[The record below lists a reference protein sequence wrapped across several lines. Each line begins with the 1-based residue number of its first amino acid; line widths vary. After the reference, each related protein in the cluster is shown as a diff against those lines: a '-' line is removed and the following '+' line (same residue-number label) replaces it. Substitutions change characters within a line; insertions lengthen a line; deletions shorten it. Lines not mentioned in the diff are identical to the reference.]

1 MPAGHPP
8 KVLVENPSLAGVCG
22 ILFGDTLPPVN
33 PLLRFLVPLALSTSA
48 FAASY
53 DELVAKDKPIA
64 HWSSNPQ
71 VTTPLLCSGAEIGE
85 GPRPPAYPQFTASN
99 HALVLH
105 QPGAS
110 LRIADADS
118 RFAFKK
124 GESITMEA
132 WVQCDG
138 LNHGQNAYIIGKG
151 RTGRPGMPAHN
162 QNWGLRLREID
173 GTARVSFV
181 FRDERDATAGGEE
194 FWHRWTSSTGF
205 LPGEGWHHV
214 AVSYTFGKPE
224 SVHGWLDGLPAA
236 GDWDMGGATELG
248 PWSDDD
254 EVWIG
259 TAMGGSEA
267 SSLHGRLDEIAVYRS
282 ALTDATIK
290 ARVANTAPK
299 PAVAKVPVIPASEL
313 PKGLVR
319 VEVFEHG
326 VSEVEVAASDWTSND
341 SEATKKAAG
350 LEPSWLN
357 LPATRTDSWT
367 EQAFGLAGII
377 PKYSPRGVRR
387 DRSIPFLLRLAAT
400 ITFPPGENRL
410 LMRAMRGGRLSI
422 DGKVLGTSDFYPKP
436 AGPSRAS
443 DAEAMADQL
452 AVQLVKDTALL
463 PAGHSEAMATVRGDG
478 KAHVVVF
485 ETFVGGKNLRPET
498 GQPSLSISTNGAPF
512 HLLTNNGQEFDFTD
526 DGWKQ
531 YSHNQ
536 EAHIDVVAALRRT
549 NADEVAYWKTRH
561 EMARA
566 EIAKKPPFAVPQ
578 IENQKS
584 KIENPVDAFIAA
596 KLEQAKVEPA
606 QLTDDASFLRRV
618 TLDTIGLLP
627 TPEELTA
634 FIADTAADKRAK
646 AIDRLLADPRWADQ
660 WIPYW
665 QDVLAENPAILKAT
679 LNNTGPF
686 RFFLRDALR
695 DNWGMDRFV
704 TALVLMEGSERSG
717 GSAGFG
723 VATQNDLP
731 MANKAQIISSAFLAM
746 EMKCA
751 RCHDAPNH
759 PFDQAD
765 LFSMSAMLQRSA
777 VTVPGSSLT
786 QGLNPNSHVV
796 VSLKP
801 GQKIDPH
808 FPFGELKADP
818 LPGVLRNPE
827 DTREQLASII
837 TDPRNERFPQ
847 VLANRV
853 WKRLLGF
860 GIVDPVDDWEDMR
873 PSHKDLLTW
882 LGRELITHDYDL
894 KHIARLILNSQTYQR
909 VVTDAGSHFAKPDA
923 RLFASPARRR
933 LTAEQIV
940 DSLFQVAGKE
950 FDCEELN
957 FDLDAHRSVKDF
969 LNAGTPKRAW
979 EFVGL
984 SNERD
989 RPALA
994 KPAAQTV
1001 TDVLLNF
1008 GWRESR
1014 AEPRSTREEAP
1025 NVLQPGSIAN
1035 GVLGARI
1042 TRLSD
1047 DSAFTALALREQ
1059 PVDDLVTHLFQRILS
1074 RPPSAK
1080 ERAAF
1085 TATLN
1090 PGYADRLL
1098 AVPTGDLPKKPRVTK
1113 VAMWSNHL
1121 NPEAT
1126 KVVYE
1131 MEKIVR
1137 AGDPPTPRL
1146 AAPWRERMEDAVW
1159 ALMLSPEFIYEP

>member
-1 MPAGHPP
+1 MN
-8 KVLVENPSLAGVCG
+8 LLSRILLSL
-22 ILFGDTLPPVN
+22 TLSAS
-33 PLLRFLVPLALSTSA
+33 AL
-48 FAASY
+48 AASY
-53 DELVAKDKPIA
+53 DDIIAKDKPIA

-71 VTTPLLCSGAEIGE
+71 ATEPLLRGGAELGE
-85 GPRPPAYPQFTASN
+85 GPRPPLYPQFIATN

-110 LRIADADS
+110 LRIADTEH

-124 GESITMEA
+124 GETITAEA

-151 RTGRPGMPAHN
+151 RTGREGLPPHN
-162 QNWGLRLREID
+162 QNWGLRLCEID

-194 FWHRWTSSTGF
+194 FWHRWTSTTGF

-214 AVSYTFGKPE
+214 AVSYQFGDPNSAK
-224 SVHGWLDGLPAA
+224 GWLDGFPVA
-236 GDWDMGGATELG
+236 GAWDMGGPTELG

-259 TAMGGSEA
+259 TAMGGA
-267 SSLHGRLDEIAVYRS
+267 AGSSLHGRLDEIAVYRT
-282 ALTDATIK
+282 ALTAEAIK
-290 ARVANTAPK
+290 ARVANVAPK
-299 PAVAKVPVIPASEL
+299 PAIAKVPLIRPNEL
-313 PKGLVR
+313 PPGLVR
-319 VEVFEHG
+319 VEVLEHD
-326 VSEVEVAASDWTSND
+326 VSEAETPASEWTSND
-341 SEATKKAAG
+341 SETSKKAAG
-350 LEPSWLN
+350 ADPSWFN
-357 LPATRTDSWT
+357 APSTRTDSWT
-367 EQAFGLAGII
+367 ERAFALAGII

-387 DRSIPFLLRLAAT
+387 DRSIPFLLRLAGNVTLPA
-400 ITFPPGENRL
+400 GEHRI
-410 LMRAMRGGRLSI
+410 LMRAIRGGRLSI
-422 DGKVLGTSDFYPKP
+422 DGKVIATSDFFPKP
-436 AGPSRAS
+436 AGPTRAS
-443 DAEAMADQL
+443 DAETVPDQMAI
-452 AVQLVKDTALL
+452 QLVKDVALL
-463 PAGHSEAMATVRGDG
+463 PPGHSEAMATVTGDG
-478 KAHVVVF
+478 KPHVLVF
-485 ETFVGGKNLRPET
+485 ETFVGGKNLRPEL

-512 HLLTNNGQEFDFTD
+512 RVLTISGPEIAFTD
-526 DGWKQ
+526 DGWEQ
-531 YSHNQ
+531 YSRTQ
-536 EAHIDVVAALRRT
+536 RAHIDELAAQRRA
-549 NADEVAYWKTRH
+549 NVEELAYWKTRH
-561 EMARA
+561 ELARSEA
-566 EIAKKPPFAVPQ
+566 AKKPAIAIPDLPSPSSDLQ
-578 IENQKS
+578 
-584 KIENPVDAFIAA
+584 NPIDRFIAA
-596 KLEQAKVEPA
+596 KLAIAKVQPA
-606 QLTDDASFLRRV
+606 PLTDDASFLRRV

-634 FIADTAADKRAK
+634 FLADRSQDKRAR
-646 AIDRLLADPRWADQ
+646 AIDRLLADPRWADE
-660 WIPYW
+660 WVPYW

-704 TALVLMEGSERSG
+704 TDLVLMEGSERSG

-731 MANKAQIISSAFLAM
+731 MANKAQIVASGFLAM
-746 EMKCA
+746 QMKCA

-765 LFSMSAMLQRSA
+765 LFSMSAMLQRSP

-796 VSLKP
+796 VSLKA

-808 FPFGELKADP
+808 FPFASLKTDP

-827 DTREQLASII
+827 DTREQLAAII

-860 GIVDPVDDWEDMR
+860 GIVDPVDDWEDVR

-882 LGRELITHDYDL
+882 LGRELVTHDYDL
-894 KHIARLILNSQTYQR
+894 KHIARLILNSETYQR
-909 VVTDAGSHFAKPDA
+909 VVTEAGSQFAKSDD

-957 FDLDAHRSVKDF
+957 FDLDGRRPVKDF
-969 LNAGTPKRAW
+969 LNAGKPQRAW

-994 KPAAQTV
+994 KPAAQTI

-1008 GWRESR
+1008 GWRDSR

-1025 NVLQPGSIAN
+1025 NVLQPASIAN
-1035 GVLGARI
+1035 GILGARI

-1047 DSAFTALALREQ
+1047 DSAFTAMALHDQ
-1059 PVDDLVTHLFQRILS
+1059 PLDQLITQLFQRVLS
-1074 RPPSAK
+1074 RAPSEK

-1085 TATLN
+1085 AADLS
-1090 PGYADRLL
+1090 PGYDDRLL
-1098 AVPTGDLPKKPRVTK
+1098 AVPSGELPKKPRVTK

-1126 KVVYE
+1126 TVVYE
-1131 MEKIVR
+1131 MEKLVR

-1146 AAPWRERMEDAVW
+1146 AKAWRERMEDAVW
-1159 ALMLSPEFIYEP
+1159 ALMLSPEYVFVP